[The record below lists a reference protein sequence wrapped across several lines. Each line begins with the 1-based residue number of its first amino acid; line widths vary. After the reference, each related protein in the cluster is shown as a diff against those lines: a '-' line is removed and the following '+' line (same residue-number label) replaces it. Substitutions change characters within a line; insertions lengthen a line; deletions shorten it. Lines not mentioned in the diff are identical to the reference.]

1 MRKGT
6 VAAAL
11 LIASVAFAQ
20 TTQNHPYISAEQS
33 NAIANEWTR
42 PMEPFKILGNLYY
55 VGSQNIGSYLFT
67 TPQGDILLDTG
78 MPSMHQAVKGNIEKL
93 GFKLSDIKIMIS
105 SHAHIDHVGG
115 HAEMQKAT
123 RAQVVALGEDARA
136 LGLGTDLSPVGYLG
150 WTPVKVN
157 RVIKD
162 GDTVSLGG
170 VTLRAVWTPGH
181 TPGATTWVT
190 SIADGGRTYNVVFPG
205 GAGPNPGP
213 PVVGNAKFPTLA
225 DDTLGTYRKLRAL
238 NPDIQLPGHPGQL
251 FMGKLDAVR
260 AGVRPH
266 PLLVAPGEWAKGID
280 AQEAAF
286 RKRME
291 ADTAKLSAR

>member
-1 MRKGT
+1 MRKA
-6 VAAAL
+6 VFAIVLLSASWAA
-11 LIASVAFAQ
+11 AQ

-55 VGSQNIGSYLFT
+55 VGAQNIGSYLFV
-67 TPQGDILLDTG
+67 TPQGNILLDTG
-78 MPSMHQAVKGNIEKL
+78 MPGMHDAVVANIQTL
-93 GFKLSDIKIMIS
+93 GFKLPDIKILIS
-105 SHAHIDHVGG
+105 SHAHIDHIGG
-115 HAEMQKAT
+115 HAAMKKAT
-123 RAQVVALGEDARA
+123 GAQVVALGEDARA
-136 LGLGTDLSPVGYLG
+136 LGLGKDLSPVGYLG
-150 WTPVKVN
+150 WTPVKVD

-170 VTLRAVWTPGH
+170 VTLRAIWTPGH

-190 SIADGGRTYNVVFPG
+190 TIADAGRNYTVVFPG
-205 GAGPNPGP
+205 GAGPNAGP
-213 PVVGNAKFPTLA
+213 PVVGNPKFPTLA
-225 DDTLGTYRKLRAL
+225 DDTLTTFKKLRAL
-238 NPDIQLPGHPGQL
+238 NPDIQLPGHPAQL

-266 PLLVAPGEWAKGID
+266 PLLVPAGEWVKGID

-291 ADTAKLSAR
+291 ADAAKVSAR

>member
-1 MRKGT
+1 MRKGV

-11 LIASVAFAQ
+11 LLSSVAFAQ
-20 TTQNHPYISAEQS
+20 TTPNTPYISAEQS
-33 NAIANEWTR
+33 NTIANEWTK
-42 PMEPFKILGNLYY
+42 PMEPLKLLGNLYY
-55 VGSQNIGSYLFT
+55 VGSQNIASYLFT
-67 TPQGDILLDTG
+67 TPQGHILLDTG
-78 MPSMHQAVKGNIEKL
+78 MPSMHQAVKANIEKL

-115 HAEMQKAT
+115 HAEMKKAT
-123 RAQVVALGEDARA
+123 GAQVVALGEDARA
-136 LGLGTDLSPVGYLG
+136 LELGKDLSPVEYLG
-150 WTPVKVN
+150 WTPVKVD
-157 RVIKD
+157 RKIKD

-190 SIADGGRTYNVVFPG
+190 TMSDGGRTYNLVFPG

-266 PLLVAPGEWAKGID
+266 PLLVPAGEWAKGID
-280 AQEAAF
+280 MQEAAF

-291 ADTAKLSAR
+291 ADAAKRSAR